1 MDSALLWLLFFLD
14 LSQGN
19 GCEKVYPSLAEHSHR
34 DLLRLNERNVLGF
47 KRYFTEV
54 VLTEEVN
61 KLKTSREG
69 TCLS

>member
-1 MDSALLWLLFFLD
+1 MDSALYGSYLFLD
-14 LSQGN
+14 LAQCN
-19 GCEKVYPSLAEHSHR
+19 GCEKLYPSLAEYSHR